1 MIEREHITNLY
12 LIYKELLSEKERNY
26 FEYYYFED
34 YSLTEIADLKEVSR
48 SYASKYINQITNK
61 LIKFEEILKIDERNN
76 KIKELLNDIKD
87 NDLKSKIEDLL

>member
-12 LIYKELLSEKERNY
+12 IIYKELLSEKERNY

-34 YSLTEIADLKEVSR
+34 YSLAEIADLKEVSR
-48 SYASKYINQITNK
+48 SYASKYINQISNK
-61 LIKFEEILKIDERNN
+61 LIKFEDILNINERNN